1 MRSLKNYCYPYLLG
15 IILLLF
21 DVGSAVPMPRYNSI
35 CNYTTYNKMD
45 ESSNDVDCTVDM
57 KCTQDTTLDY
67 KTGWP
72 WVPLELALD
81 FPNDTCHKAD
91 LAATLYYLSLWEEL
105 WFNAYIS
112 TLYLPSG
119 GYDEFANGDGLWFGD
134 KVIIIQIDS
143 NIPDSTE
150 SVNAITV
157 LPDAMGIGSI
167 NVVSTR
173 NGTDDASFEGTDKTF
188 KYCKLD
194 VIKSGL
200 RQIQDT
206 LITPEMHPRS
216 KLSRGKLDCTW
227 ISVCALVPNITARF
241 IYHKVIK

>member
-15 IILLLF
+15 IILLLL
-21 DVGSAVPMPRYNSI
+21 DVGSAVTITRYNSI

-45 ESSNDVDCTVDM
+45 ESSNDVNCTADM
-57 KCTQDTTLDY
+57 KYTQDTTLDY
-67 KTGWP
+67 KIGWP
-72 WVPLELALD
+72 WVPLELTLD
-81 FPNDTCHKAD
+81 FPNDTCNEAD
-91 LAATLYYLSLWEEL
+91 QAAYLSLWERL
-105 WFNAYIS
+105 RFSAYS
-112 TLYLPSG
+112 SNLYFLSE
-119 GYDEFANGDGLWFGD
+119 GYDGFADGDDLLFG
-134 KVIIIQIDS
+134 VIVLTIQSDS
-143 NIPDSTE
+143 NIPDSAE

-200 RQIQDT
+200 RQIQDM
-206 LITPEMHPRS
+206 LITPEMYPRN
-216 KLSRGKLDCTW
+216 KLSQAKLDCTW
-227 ISVCALVPNITARF
+227 ISVCALVPNITGRF